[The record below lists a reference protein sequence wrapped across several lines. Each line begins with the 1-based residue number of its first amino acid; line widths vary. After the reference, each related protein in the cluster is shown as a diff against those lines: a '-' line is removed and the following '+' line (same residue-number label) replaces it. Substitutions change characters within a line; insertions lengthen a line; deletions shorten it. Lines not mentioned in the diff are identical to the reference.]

1 LAGKFLNETNGPV
14 KPMSSYFEQRLKE
27 VRASANL
34 RELAATR
41 RKYVTRETTRHGKTV
56 YYFRRAKTGPRL
68 RLPDPDKV
76 DPSVF
81 NIAYEA
87 ALKGRRTT
95 EPKAPTPFRELTGEV
110 GNPGYVYF
118 LRMGDKLKIGFSR
131 KVGQRLRSIQTACPE
146 PAEIVKIIPGTDQTE
161 RYFHAHFAA
170 HRLSGEWFRL
180 DSDLAAFVAR

>member
-1 LAGKFLNETNGPV
+1 
-14 KPMSSYFEQRLKE
+14 MSSYFEQRLKE
-27 VRASANL
+27 VRAGANL

-56 YYFRRAKTGPRL
+56 YYFRRTKTGPRF

-81 NIAYEA
+81 NLAYES
-87 ALKGRRTT
+87 ALKGRRTA
-95 EPKAPTPFRELTGEV
+95 EPRAPAPLREVTGEI
-110 GNPGYVYF
+110 GKPGYVYF
-118 LRMGDKLKIGFSR
+118 LRMGDALKIGFSR
-131 KVGQRLRSIQTACPE
+131 NVGTRLRSIQTACPE

-180 DSDLAAFVAR
+180 DGELAAFVARRPTDTLLL